1 MGGCCQSSSKNE
13 GIPIDIPSDK
23 PEKTYGD
30 DYVFTE
36 EDVIKIMKEIYCA
49 KYNNKL
55 YEKRNLQAR
64 RAKALHENKTK
75 LNPEYIKLAKESKE
89 LESNALREAEKNIF
103 EKYKINVESFNTA
116 KGKIE
121 EEKLVEDSTKGL
133 LEEIRELEQKLGLNT
148 AKIRKMNEMYHESYS
163 KCDFMMRSF
172 PEISQEL
179 SYIFEDEL
187 YLSYTD
193 IVAADNIYNEFKL
206 LPIEIQAFID
216 E

>member
-1 MGGCCQSSSKNE
+1 M
-13 GIPIDIPSDK
+13 
-23 PEKTYGD
+23 
-30 DYVFTE
+30 
-36 EDVIKIMKEIYCA
+36 
-49 KYNNKL
+49 
-55 YEKRNLQAR
+55 
-64 RAKALHENKTK
+64 
-75 LNPEYIKLAKESKE
+75 
-89 LESNALREAEKNIF
+89 
-103 EKYKINVESFNTA
+103 
-116 KGKIE
+116 
-121 EEKLVEDSTKGL
+121 VEDSTKGL